1 MLRFQDWRFA
11 ELMDIIV
18 VVSLIVVT
26 LNVLERCPLIPGEGE
41 VLPLALEVVLHV
53 ALGAY

>member
-1 MLRFQDWRFA
+1 MLRFQDWGFA

-18 VVSLIVVT
+18 VVSLIVVA
-26 LNVLERCPLIPGEGE
+26 LNVLERCSLILREGE

-53 ALGAY
+53 ALGTH

>member
-18 VVSLIVVT
+18 VVSLIVVA
-26 LNVLERCPLIPGEGE
+26 LNVLERCSLIPREGE

-53 ALGAY
+53 ALGAH